1 MYRALMSWI
10 MLIQTNKYLRPS
22 SISVLLVFYDISKDR
37 TLMTRIRLIYTDK
50 NLRLSAKSVLS
61 VFHKESKDRTL
72 MTRINRR
79 AKIYNHLQNKC
90 CQCSIKN
97 QRIERG

>member
-1 MYRALMSWI
+1 MTRI
-10 MLIQTNKYLRPS
+10 RLIYTDKNLRLS
-22 SISVLLVFYDISKDR
+22 AKSVLSVFHKKSKDR

-72 MTRINRR
+72 ITRINRR
-79 AKIYNHLQNKC
+79 AKIYNQLQDKC
-90 CQCSIKN
+90 YQYSIKHP
-97 QRIERG
+97 RIERE